1 MYVYLRVF
9 RTCCGLNR
17 RTNRFLYSFRYIH
30 DIVAICYGD
39 NHIDEDFI
47 LLLINSIIDN
57 YKNLRNYPAS
67 YDDEMIEAD
76 VLRYFNRRKA
86 NIANEII
93 PEMYGRMGAEGLSM
107 LTDAGTTRMWTK
119 QTILSDVTPICEVI

>member
-1 MYVYLRVF
+1 MDELKDELLELAQTYF
-9 RTCCGLNR
+9 
-17 RTNRFLYSFRYIH
+17 
-30 DIVAICYGD
+30 DKMD
-39 NHIDEDFI
+39 EDIDEDFI
-47 LLLINSIIDN
+47 LLLIDSVIDY

-76 VLRYFNRRKA
+76 VLRYFNRRKS
-86 NIANEII
+86 NIAMEII